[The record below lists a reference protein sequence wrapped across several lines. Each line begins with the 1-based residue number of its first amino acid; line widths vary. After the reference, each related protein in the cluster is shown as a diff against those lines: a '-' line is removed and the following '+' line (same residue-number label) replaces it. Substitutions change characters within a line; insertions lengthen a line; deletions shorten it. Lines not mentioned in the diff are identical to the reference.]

1 MKYISLSSTVG
12 AFHRNKV
19 TTTCKFWGI
28 LAILSSLEE
37 CIVPGKCYKFRA
49 DSVSNFLESL
59 FHLNEETKQYTNG
72 TIWTVVFSSNWLK
85 KFRQLTLKGT
95 ANIYDIATWY
105 FRNREFADS
114 INREDISRLFLECIH
129 ITEDEA
135 RTLFDFNKTEI
146 DFSNTIYNDKQL
158 LSGLNID
165 GNNLTPEG
173 TFSIAYPGELSRGPF
188 IQPLYAS
195 QSMLECLIIS
205 QYDVNDLYFH
215 QNCSN
220 SHNTTAL
227 QTIYFGSPG
236 TGKSRQVKDSLKDV
250 PEGQIFRTT
259 FHPDSDYASFV
270 GCYKPMC
277 HSVAAQTCKVLDYDE
292 LVAKLKQTLGEH
304 SSNLTS
310 GFALFGFECR
320 ESILD
325 MEKSGEHTISKLVED
340 AYKAGSTYDTTIRAG
355 MQIKEETALPE
366 SSRISY
372 EFSPQVFT
380 KAYCKVWKNPDKP
393 IYLIIEEINRGNCAQ
408 IFGDLFQLLDRK
420 DGVSEYPID
429 ADTDLRFYL
438 EEELSN
444 TEDGET
450 DGSEGIAGGKL
461 RLPSNFNIVATMN
474 TSDQSLFPMDSAF
487 KRRWEWKYIPTTAPK
502 GKDRQMELTIKNS
515 IETKDGR
522 KINAGNYEYSWKDFL
537 SNINARILNVT
548 HSEDKQLGYW
558 FVKADEVSG
567 GISISTF
574 VSKVVFYLWND
585 VFKDVGAKD
594 TNPFTIKVNGKNE
607 IMSFNSF
614 FEENTEGK
622 VVESLGV
629 LHTFLANVGL
639 TPEPVL
645 MEKSETDGGSGN
657 GNEDQSG
664 SE

>member
-1 MKYISLSSTVG
+1 MLNNLNELVQPIAKQIQEFDHYDYELPEAFTVSVKMINSYKIEYNRFNSCATNPSGQRIFISNSWFYIASILSPLYKPFIEYRTLIWDIVPKETLKTKNREAISLALREST
-12 AFHRNKV
+12 RISDEDKDYLI
-19 TTTCKFWGI
+19 KFATEPQWWNGGNNNDGKS
-28 LAILSSLEE
+28 LDRGDCLASAILSIANVVNAAQGY
-37 CIVPGKCYKFRA
+37 IVDLWEFLGKNPQYA
-49 DSVSNFLESL
+49 VI
-59 FHLNEETKQYTNG
+59 LNGAKRVYNAAG
-72 TIWTVVFSSNWLK
+72 
-85 KFRQLTLKGT
+85 G
-95 ANIYDIATWY
+95 
-105 FRNREFADS
+105 
-114 INREDISRLFLECIH
+114 
-129 ITEDEA
+129 
-135 RTLFDFNKTEI
+135 
-146 DFSNTIYNDKQL
+146 NT
-158 LSGLNID
+158 S
-165 GNNLTPEG
+165 T
-173 TFSIAYPGELSRGPF
+173 
-188 IQPLYAS
+188 
-195 QSMLECLIIS
+195 
-205 QYDVNDLYFH
+205 
-215 QNCSN
+215 
-220 SHNTTAL
+220 L

-304 SSNLTS
+304 SSNLTA

-320 ESILD
+320 ESIHD

-355 MQIKEETALPE
+355 MQIKEEAALPE

-380 KAYCKVWKNPDKP
+380 KAYCKAWKNPDKP

-461 RLPSNFNIVATMN
+461 RLPSNFNIIATMN

-537 SNINARILNVT
+537 SNINSRILNVT

-567 GISISTF
+567 SISISTF

-645 MEKSETDGGSGN
+645 MEKSETDGDSGN

>member
-1 MKYISLSSTVG
+1 MLNNLNELVQPIAKQIQEFDHYDYELPEAFTVSVKMINSYKIEYNRFNSCATNPSGQRIFISNSWFYIASILSPLYKPFIEYRTLIWDIVPKETLKTKNREAISLALREST
-12 AFHRNKV
+12 RISDEDKDYLI
-19 TTTCKFWGI
+19 KFATEPQWWNGGNNNDGKS
-28 LAILSSLEE
+28 LDRGDCLASAILSIANVVNAAQGY
-37 CIVPGKCYKFRA
+37 IVDLWEFLGKNPQYA
-49 DSVSNFLESL
+49 VI
-59 FHLNEETKQYTNG
+59 LNGEKRVYNAAG
-72 TIWTVVFSSNWLK
+72 
-85 KFRQLTLKGT
+85 G
-95 ANIYDIATWY
+95 
-105 FRNREFADS
+105 
-114 INREDISRLFLECIH
+114 
-129 ITEDEA
+129 
-135 RTLFDFNKTEI
+135 
-146 DFSNTIYNDKQL
+146 NT
-158 LSGLNID
+158 S
-165 GNNLTPEG
+165 T
-173 TFSIAYPGELSRGPF
+173 
-188 IQPLYAS
+188 
-195 QSMLECLIIS
+195 
-205 QYDVNDLYFH
+205 
-215 QNCSN
+215 
-220 SHNTTAL
+220 L

-236 TGKSRQVKDSLKDV
+236 TGKSRQVKDRLKDV

-304 SSNLTS
+304 LSNLAA

-325 MEKSGEHTISKLVED
+325 MEESGEHTIPKLVED

-380 KAYCKVWKNPDKP
+380 KAYCKAWKNPDKP

-450 DGSEGIAGGKL
+450 DGSEGIARGKL
-461 RLPSNFNIVATMN
+461 RLPSNFNIIATMN

-558 FVKADEVSG
+558 FVKADGVSG
-567 GISISTF
+567 SISISTF

-594 TNPFTIKVNGKNE
+594 TNPFTIKVNGNNE

-645 MEKSETDGGSGN
+645 MEKSETDGSSEN
-657 GNEDQSG
+657 GNEDQCG

>member
-1 MKYISLSSTVG
+1 MLNNLNELVQPIAKQIQEFDHYDYELPEAFTVSVKMINSYKIEYNRFNSCATNPSGQRIFISNSWFYIASILSPLYKPFIEYRTLIWDIVPKETLKTKNREAISLALREST
-12 AFHRNKV
+12 RISDEDKDYLI
-19 TTTCKFWGI
+19 KFATEPQWWNGGNNNDGKS
-28 LAILSSLEE
+28 LDRGDCLASAILSIANVVNAAQGY
-37 CIVPGKCYKFRA
+37 IVDLWEFLGKNPQYA
-49 DSVSNFLESL
+49 VI
-59 FHLNEETKQYTNG
+59 LNGAKRVYNAAG
-72 TIWTVVFSSNWLK
+72 
-85 KFRQLTLKGT
+85 G
-95 ANIYDIATWY
+95 
-105 FRNREFADS
+105 
-114 INREDISRLFLECIH
+114 
-129 ITEDEA
+129 
-135 RTLFDFNKTEI
+135 
-146 DFSNTIYNDKQL
+146 NT
-158 LSGLNID
+158 S
-165 GNNLTPEG
+165 T
-173 TFSIAYPGELSRGPF
+173 
-188 IQPLYAS
+188 
-195 QSMLECLIIS
+195 
-205 QYDVNDLYFH
+205 
-215 QNCSN
+215 
-220 SHNTTAL
+220 L

-277 HSVAAQTCKVLDYDE
+277 HSVAAQTSKVLDYDE

-325 MEKSGEHTISKLVED
+325 MEKSAEHTILKLVED

-380 KAYCKVWKNPDKP
+380 KAYCKAWKNPDKP

-429 ADTDLRFYL
+429 ADTDLRLYL

-450 DGSEGIAGGKL
+450 DGSEGIEGGKL

-487 KRRWEWKYIPTTAPK
+487 KRRWEWKYVPTTAPK

-537 SNINARILNVT
+537 SNINARILSVT

-558 FVKADEVSG
+558 FVKADEVSES
-567 GISISTF
+567 ISISNF

-657 GNEDQSG
+657 GNEAQSG

>member
-1 MKYISLSSTVG
+1 MLNNLNELVQPIAKQIQEFDHYDYELPEAFTVSVKMINSYKIEYNRFNSCATNPSGQRIFISNSWFYIASILSPLYKPFIEYRTLIWDIVPKETLKTKNREAISLALREST
-12 AFHRNKV
+12 RISDEDKDYLI
-19 TTTCKFWGI
+19 KFATEPQWWNGGNNNDGKS
-28 LAILSSLEE
+28 LDRGDCLASAILSIANVVNAAQGY
-37 CIVPGKCYKFRA
+37 IVDLWEFLGKNPQYA
-49 DSVSNFLESL
+49 VI
-59 FHLNEETKQYTNG
+59 LNGAKRVYNAAG
-72 TIWTVVFSSNWLK
+72 
-85 KFRQLTLKGT
+85 G
-95 ANIYDIATWY
+95 
-105 FRNREFADS
+105 
-114 INREDISRLFLECIH
+114 
-129 ITEDEA
+129 
-135 RTLFDFNKTEI
+135 
-146 DFSNTIYNDKQL
+146 NT
-158 LSGLNID
+158 S
-165 GNNLTPEG
+165 T
-173 TFSIAYPGELSRGPF
+173 
-188 IQPLYAS
+188 
-195 QSMLECLIIS
+195 
-205 QYDVNDLYFH
+205 
-215 QNCSN
+215 
-220 SHNTTAL
+220 L

-236 TGKSRQVKDSLKDV
+236 TGKSRQVKDRLKDV

-325 MEKSGEHTISKLVED
+325 MEKSGEHTISELVED

-380 KAYCKVWKNPDKP
+380 KAYCKAWKNPDKP

-461 RLPSNFNIVATMN
+461 RLPSNFNIIATMN

-487 KRRWEWKYIPTTAPK
+487 KRRWDWKYIPTTAPK

-537 SNINARILNVT
+537 SNINSRILNVT

-567 GISISTF
+567 SISISTF

-645 MEKSETDGGSGN
+645 MEKSETDGDSGN

>member
-1 MKYISLSSTVG
+1 MLNNLNELVQPIAKQIQEFDHYDYELPEAFTVSVKMINSYKIEYNRFNSCATNPSGQRIFISNSWFYIASILSPLYKPFIEYRTLIWDIVPKETLKTKNREAISLALREST
-12 AFHRNKV
+12 RISDEDKDYLI
-19 TTTCKFWGI
+19 KFATEPQWWNGGNNNDGKS
-28 LAILSSLEE
+28 LDRGDCLASAILSIANVVNAAQGY
-37 CIVPGKCYKFRA
+37 IVDLWEFLGKNPQYA
-49 DSVSNFLESL
+49 VI
-59 FHLNEETKQYTNG
+59 LNGAKRVYNAAG
-72 TIWTVVFSSNWLK
+72 
-85 KFRQLTLKGT
+85 G
-95 ANIYDIATWY
+95 
-105 FRNREFADS
+105 
-114 INREDISRLFLECIH
+114 
-129 ITEDEA
+129 
-135 RTLFDFNKTEI
+135 
-146 DFSNTIYNDKQL
+146 NT
-158 LSGLNID
+158 S
-165 GNNLTPEG
+165 T
-173 TFSIAYPGELSRGPF
+173 
-188 IQPLYAS
+188 
-195 QSMLECLIIS
+195 
-205 QYDVNDLYFH
+205 
-215 QNCSN
+215 
-220 SHNTTAL
+220 L

-236 TGKSRQVKDSLKDV
+236 TGKSRQVKDRLKDV

-325 MEKSGEHTISKLVED
+325 MEKSGEHTIPKLVED
-340 AYKAGSTYDTTIRAG
+340 AYKTGSTYDTTIRAG

-380 KAYCKVWKNPDKP
+380 KAYCKAWKNPDKP

-450 DGSEGIAGGKL
+450 DGSEGIEGGKL

-487 KRRWEWKYIPTTAPK
+487 KRRWDWKYIPTTAPK

-537 SNINARILNVT
+537 SNINSRILNVT

-567 GISISTF
+567 SISISTF

-645 MEKSETDGGSGN
+645 MENSETDGGSEN

>member
-1 MKYISLSSTVG
+1 MLNNLNELVQPIAKQIQEFDHYDYELPEAFTVSVKMINSYKIEYNRFNSCATNPSGQRIFISNSWFYIASILSPLYKPFIEYRTLIWDIVPKETLKTKNREAISLALREST
-12 AFHRNKV
+12 RISDEDKDYLI
-19 TTTCKFWGI
+19 KFATEPQWWNGGNNNDGKS
-28 LAILSSLEE
+28 LDRGDCLASAILSIANVVNAAQGY
-37 CIVPGKCYKFRA
+37 IVDLWEFLGKNPQYA
-49 DSVSNFLESL
+49 VI
-59 FHLNEETKQYTNG
+59 LNGAKRVYNAAG
-72 TIWTVVFSSNWLK
+72 
-85 KFRQLTLKGT
+85 G
-95 ANIYDIATWY
+95 
-105 FRNREFADS
+105 
-114 INREDISRLFLECIH
+114 
-129 ITEDEA
+129 
-135 RTLFDFNKTEI
+135 
-146 DFSNTIYNDKQL
+146 NT
-158 LSGLNID
+158 S
-165 GNNLTPEG
+165 T
-173 TFSIAYPGELSRGPF
+173 
-188 IQPLYAS
+188 
-195 QSMLECLIIS
+195 
-205 QYDVNDLYFH
+205 
-215 QNCSN
+215 
-220 SHNTTAL
+220 L

-325 MEKSGEHTISKLVED
+325 MEKSGEHTIPKLVED

-355 MQIKEETALPE
+355 MQIKEETVLPE

-380 KAYCKVWKNPDKP
+380 KAYCKAWKNPDKP

-567 GISISTF
+567 SISISTF

-645 MEKSETDGGSGN
+645 MEKSETDGDSGN

>member
-1 MKYISLSSTVG
+1 MIPFIETIQSKEELID
-12 AFHRNKV
+12 A
-19 TTTCKFWGI
+19 CK
-28 LAILSSLEE
+28 
-37 CIVPGKCYKFRA
+37 
-49 DSVSNFLESL
+49 
-59 FHLNEETKQYTNG
+59 
-72 TIWTVVFSSNWLK
+72 
-85 KFRQLTLKGT
+85 KG
-95 ANIYDIATWY
+95 
-105 FRNREFADS
+105 FADFQEKKVS
-114 INREDISRLFLECIH
+114 KNDFCMYFGFTHGEAITKYYSGNFGQLLIDGGFNQGSEAYFSGGINAWKNLRDGYYTFPPIREVYDYP
-129 ITEDEA
+129 
-135 RTLFDFNKTEI
+135 RTLPNH
-146 DFSNTIYNDKQL
+146 
-158 LSGLNID
+158 
-165 GNNLTPEG
+165 P
-173 TFSIAYPGELSRGPF
+173 
-188 IQPLYAS
+188 
-195 QSMLECLIIS
+195 
-205 QYDVNDLYFH
+205 
-215 QNCSN
+215 
-220 SHNTTAL
+220 L

-325 MEKSGEHTISKLVED
+325 MEKSGEHTISELVED

-355 MQIKEETALPE
+355 MQIKEETVLPE

-380 KAYCKVWKNPDKP
+380 KAYCKAWKNPDKP

-420 DGVSEYPID
+420 DGVSEYLID

-461 RLPSNFNIVATMN
+461 RLPSNFNIIATMN

-558 FVKADEVSG
+558 FVKADEVSES
-567 GISISTF
+567 ISISTF

-657 GNEDQSG
+657 GNEDQRG

>member
-1 MKYISLSSTVG
+1 MLNNLNELVQPIAKQIQEFDHYDYELPEAFTVSVKMINSYKIEYNRFNSCATNPSGQRIFISNSWFYIASILSPLYKPFIEYRTLIWDIVPKETLKTKNREAISLALREST
-12 AFHRNKV
+12 RISDEDKDYLI
-19 TTTCKFWGI
+19 KFATEPQWWNGGNNNDGKS
-28 LAILSSLEE
+28 LDRGDCLASAILSIANVVNAAQGY
-37 CIVPGKCYKFRA
+37 IVDLWEFLGKNPQYA
-49 DSVSNFLESL
+49 VI
-59 FHLNEETKQYTNG
+59 LNGAKRVYNAAG
-72 TIWTVVFSSNWLK
+72 
-85 KFRQLTLKGT
+85 G
-95 ANIYDIATWY
+95 
-105 FRNREFADS
+105 
-114 INREDISRLFLECIH
+114 
-129 ITEDEA
+129 
-135 RTLFDFNKTEI
+135 
-146 DFSNTIYNDKQL
+146 NT
-158 LSGLNID
+158 S
-165 GNNLTPEG
+165 T
-173 TFSIAYPGELSRGPF
+173 
-188 IQPLYAS
+188 
-195 QSMLECLIIS
+195 
-205 QYDVNDLYFH
+205 
-215 QNCSN
+215 
-220 SHNTTAL
+220 L

-325 MEKSGEHTISKLVED
+325 MEKSGEHTISELVED

-355 MQIKEETALPE
+355 MQIKEETVLPE

-380 KAYCKVWKNPDKP
+380 KAYCKAWKNPDKP

-461 RLPSNFNIVATMN
+461 RLPSNFNIIATMN

-537 SNINARILNVT
+537 SNINTRILSVT

-558 FVKADEVSG
+558 FVKADEVSES
-567 GISISTF
+567 ISISTF

-645 MEKSETDGGSGN
+645 MEKSETDGGSEN

>member
-1 MKYISLSSTVG
+1 MLNNLNELVQPIAKQIQEFDHYDYELPEAFTVSVKMINSYKIEYNRFNSCATNPSGQRIFISNSWFYIASILSPLYKPFIEYRTLIWDIVPKETLKTKNREAISLALREST
-12 AFHRNKV
+12 RISDEDKDYLI
-19 TTTCKFWGI
+19 KFATEPQWWNGGNNNDGKS
-28 LAILSSLEE
+28 LDRGDCLASAILSIANVVNAAQGY
-37 CIVPGKCYKFRA
+37 IVDLWEFLGKNPQYA
-49 DSVSNFLESL
+49 VI
-59 FHLNEETKQYTNG
+59 LNGAKRVYNAAG
-72 TIWTVVFSSNWLK
+72 
-85 KFRQLTLKGT
+85 G
-95 ANIYDIATWY
+95 
-105 FRNREFADS
+105 
-114 INREDISRLFLECIH
+114 
-129 ITEDEA
+129 
-135 RTLFDFNKTEI
+135 
-146 DFSNTIYNDKQL
+146 NT
-158 LSGLNID
+158 S
-165 GNNLTPEG
+165 T
-173 TFSIAYPGELSRGPF
+173 
-188 IQPLYAS
+188 
-195 QSMLECLIIS
+195 
-205 QYDVNDLYFH
+205 
-215 QNCSN
+215 
-220 SHNTTAL
+220 L

-236 TGKSRQVKDSLKDV
+236 TGKSRQVKDRLKDV

-292 LVAKLKQTLGEH
+292 LVVKLKQTLGEH

-325 MEKSGEHTISKLVED
+325 MEKSSEHTIPKLVED

-380 KAYCKVWKNPDKP
+380 KAYCKAWKNPDKP

-438 EEELSN
+438 EEALSN

-461 RLPSNFNIVATMN
+461 RLPSNFNIIATMN

-567 GISISTF
+567 SISISTF

-645 MEKSETDGGSGN
+645 MEKSETDGSSEN
-657 GNEDQSG
+657 GNEDQCG

>member
-1 MKYISLSSTVG
+1 MLNNLNELVQPIAKQIQEFDHYDYELPEAFTVSVKMINSYKIEYNRFNSCATNPSGQRIFISNSWFYIASILSPLYKPFIEYRTLIWDIVPKETLKTKNREAISLALREST
-12 AFHRNKV
+12 RISDEDKDYLI
-19 TTTCKFWGI
+19 KFATEPQWWNGGNNNDGKS
-28 LAILSSLEE
+28 LDRGDCLASAILSIANVVNAAQGY
-37 CIVPGKCYKFRA
+37 IVDLWEFLGKNPQYA
-49 DSVSNFLESL
+49 VI
-59 FHLNEETKQYTNG
+59 LNGAKRVYNAAG
-72 TIWTVVFSSNWLK
+72 
-85 KFRQLTLKGT
+85 G
-95 ANIYDIATWY
+95 NIST
-105 FRNREFADS
+105 
-114 INREDISRLFLECIH
+114 
-129 ITEDEA
+129 
-135 RTLFDFNKTEI
+135 
-146 DFSNTIYNDKQL
+146 
-158 LSGLNID
+158 
-165 GNNLTPEG
+165 
-173 TFSIAYPGELSRGPF
+173 
-188 IQPLYAS
+188 
-195 QSMLECLIIS
+195 
-205 QYDVNDLYFH
+205 
-215 QNCSN
+215 
-220 SHNTTAL
+220 L

-270 GCYKPMC
+270 GCYKPVC
-277 HSVAAQTCKVLDYDE
+277 HSVTAQTCKVLDYDE

-304 SSNLTS
+304 SSNLTA

-325 MEKSGEHTISKLVED
+325 MEKSGEHTIPKLVED

-355 MQIKEETALPE
+355 MQIKEEAALPE

-380 KAYCKVWKNPDKP
+380 KAYCKAWKNPDKP

-420 DGVSEYPID
+420 DGVSEYPIV

-461 RLPSNFNIVATMN
+461 RLPSNFNIIATMN

-537 SNINARILNVT
+537 SNINSRILNVT

-567 GISISTF
+567 SISISTF

-645 MEKSETDGGSGN
+645 MEKSETDGDSGN
-657 GNEDQSG
+657 GNEDQRG

>member
-1 MKYISLSSTVG
+1 MLNNLNELVQPIAKQIQEFDHYDYELPEAFTVSVKMINSYKIEYNRFNSCATNPSGQRIFISNSWFYIASILSPLYKPFIEYRTLIWDIVPKETLKTKNREAISLALREST
-12 AFHRNKV
+12 RISDEDKDYLI
-19 TTTCKFWGI
+19 KFATEPQWWNGGNNNDGKS
-28 LAILSSLEE
+28 LDRGDCLASAILSIANVVNAAQGY
-37 CIVPGKCYKFRA
+37 IVDLWEFLGKNPQYA
-49 DSVSNFLESL
+49 VI
-59 FHLNEETKQYTNG
+59 LNGAKRVYNAAG
-72 TIWTVVFSSNWLK
+72 
-85 KFRQLTLKGT
+85 G
-95 ANIYDIATWY
+95 
-105 FRNREFADS
+105 
-114 INREDISRLFLECIH
+114 
-129 ITEDEA
+129 
-135 RTLFDFNKTEI
+135 
-146 DFSNTIYNDKQL
+146 NT
-158 LSGLNID
+158 S
-165 GNNLTPEG
+165 T
-173 TFSIAYPGELSRGPF
+173 
-188 IQPLYAS
+188 
-195 QSMLECLIIS
+195 
-205 QYDVNDLYFH
+205 
-215 QNCSN
+215 
-220 SHNTTAL
+220 L

-236 TGKSRQVKDSLKDV
+236 TGKSRQVKDRLKDV

-325 MEKSGEHTISKLVED
+325 MEKSGEHTIPKLVED

-380 KAYCKVWKNPDKP
+380 KAYCKAWKNPDKP

-429 ADTDLRFYL
+429 ADTDLRLYL

-450 DGSEGIAGGKL
+450 DGSEGIEGGKL

-487 KRRWEWKYIPTTAPK
+487 KRRWEWKYVPTTAPK

-537 SNINARILNVT
+537 SNINARILSVT

-558 FVKADEVSG
+558 FVKADEVSES
-567 GISISTF
+567 ISISNF

-657 GNEDQSG
+657 GNEAQSG

>member
-1 MKYISLSSTVG
+1 MLNNLNELVQPIAKQIQEFDHYDYELPEAFTVSVKMINSYKIEYNRFNSCATNPSGQRIFISNSWFYIASILSPLYKPFIEYRTLIWDIVPKETLKTKNREAISLALREST
-12 AFHRNKV
+12 RISDEDKDYLI
-19 TTTCKFWGI
+19 KFATEPQWWNGGNNNDGKS
-28 LAILSSLEE
+28 LDRGDCLASAILSIANVVNAAQGY
-37 CIVPGKCYKFRA
+37 IVDLWEFLGKNPQYA
-49 DSVSNFLESL
+49 VI
-59 FHLNEETKQYTNG
+59 LNGAKRVYNAAG
-72 TIWTVVFSSNWLK
+72 
-85 KFRQLTLKGT
+85 G
-95 ANIYDIATWY
+95 
-105 FRNREFADS
+105 
-114 INREDISRLFLECIH
+114 
-129 ITEDEA
+129 
-135 RTLFDFNKTEI
+135 
-146 DFSNTIYNDKQL
+146 NT
-158 LSGLNID
+158 S
-165 GNNLTPEG
+165 T
-173 TFSIAYPGELSRGPF
+173 
-188 IQPLYAS
+188 
-195 QSMLECLIIS
+195 
-205 QYDVNDLYFH
+205 
-215 QNCSN
+215 
-220 SHNTTAL
+220 L

-236 TGKSRQVKDSLKDV
+236 TGKSRQVKDRLKDV

-277 HSVAAQTCKVLDYDE
+277 HSVAAQTCKALDYDE

-325 MEKSGEHTISKLVED
+325 MEKSSEHTIPKLVED

-372 EFSPQVFT
+372 EFGPQVFT
-380 KAYCKVWKNPDKP
+380 KAYCKAWKNPDKP

-537 SNINARILNVT
+537 SNINSRILNVT

-567 GISISTF
+567 SISISTF

-657 GNEDQSG
+657 GNEAQSG

>member
-1 MKYISLSSTVG
+1 MLNNLNELVQPIAKQIQEFDHYDYELPEAFTVSVKMINSYKIEYNRFNSCATNPSGQRIFISNSWFYIASILSPLYKPFIEYRTLIWDIVPKETLKTKNREAISLALREST
-12 AFHRNKV
+12 RISDEDKDYLI
-19 TTTCKFWGI
+19 KFATEPQWWNGGNNNDGKS
-28 LAILSSLEE
+28 LDRGDCLASAILSIANVVNAAQGY
-37 CIVPGKCYKFRA
+37 IVDLWEFLGKNPQYA
-49 DSVSNFLESL
+49 VI
-59 FHLNEETKQYTNG
+59 LNGAKRVYNAAG
-72 TIWTVVFSSNWLK
+72 
-85 KFRQLTLKGT
+85 G
-95 ANIYDIATWY
+95 
-105 FRNREFADS
+105 
-114 INREDISRLFLECIH
+114 
-129 ITEDEA
+129 
-135 RTLFDFNKTEI
+135 
-146 DFSNTIYNDKQL
+146 NT
-158 LSGLNID
+158 S
-165 GNNLTPEG
+165 T
-173 TFSIAYPGELSRGPF
+173 
-188 IQPLYAS
+188 
-195 QSMLECLIIS
+195 
-205 QYDVNDLYFH
+205 
-215 QNCSN
+215 
-220 SHNTTAL
+220 L

-270 GCYKPMC
+270 GCYKPVC
-277 HSVAAQTCKVLDYDE
+277 HSVTAQTCKVLDYDE

-304 SSNLTS
+304 SSNLTA

-340 AYKAGSTYDTTIRAG
+340 AYKPHMTYDTTIRAG
-355 MQIKEETALPE
+355 MQIKEEAALPE

-380 KAYCKVWKNPDKP
+380 KAYCKAWKNPDKP

-420 DGVSEYPID
+420 DGVSEYPIV

-461 RLPSNFNIVATMN
+461 RLPSNFNIIATMN

-567 GISISTF
+567 SISISTF

-645 MEKSETDGGSGN
+645 MEKSATDGGSGN

>member
-1 MKYISLSSTVG
+1 MLNNLNELVQPIAKQIQEFDHYDYELPEAFTVSVKMINSYKIEYNRFNSCATNPSGQRIFISNSWFYIASILSPLYKPFIEYRTLIWDIVPKETLKTKNREAISLALREST
-12 AFHRNKV
+12 RISDEDKDYLI
-19 TTTCKFWGI
+19 KFATEPQWWNGGNNNDGKS
-28 LAILSSLEE
+28 LDRGDCLASAILSIANVVNAAQGY
-37 CIVPGKCYKFRA
+37 IVDLWEFLGKNPQYA
-49 DSVSNFLESL
+49 VI
-59 FHLNEETKQYTNG
+59 LNGAKRVYNAAG
-72 TIWTVVFSSNWLK
+72 
-85 KFRQLTLKGT
+85 G
-95 ANIYDIATWY
+95 
-105 FRNREFADS
+105 
-114 INREDISRLFLECIH
+114 
-129 ITEDEA
+129 
-135 RTLFDFNKTEI
+135 
-146 DFSNTIYNDKQL
+146 NT
-158 LSGLNID
+158 S
-165 GNNLTPEG
+165 T
-173 TFSIAYPGELSRGPF
+173 
-188 IQPLYAS
+188 
-195 QSMLECLIIS
+195 
-205 QYDVNDLYFH
+205 
-215 QNCSN
+215 
-220 SHNTTAL
+220 L

-277 HSVAAQTCKVLDYDE
+277 HSVAAQTCKVLNYDE

-325 MEKSGEHTISKLVED
+325 MEKSGEHTIPKLVED
-340 AYKAGSTYDTTIRAG
+340 AYKTGSTYDTTIRAG

-380 KAYCKVWKNPDKP
+380 KAYCKAWKNPDKP

-450 DGSEGIAGGKL
+450 DGSEGIEGGKL

-487 KRRWEWKYIPTTAPK
+487 KRRWDWKYIPTTAPK

-537 SNINARILNVT
+537 SNINSRILNVT

-567 GISISTF
+567 SISISTF

-645 MEKSETDGGSGN
+645 MEKSATDGGSEN
-657 GNEDQSG
+657 GNEDQRG

>member
-1 MKYISLSSTVG
+1 MLNNLNELVQPIAKQIQEFDHYDYELPEAFTVSVKMINSYKIEYNRFNSCATNPSGQRIFISNSWFYIASILSPLYKPFIEYRTLIWDIVPKETLKTKNREAISLALREST
-12 AFHRNKV
+12 RISDEDKDYLI
-19 TTTCKFWGI
+19 KFATEPQWWNGGNNNDGKS
-28 LAILSSLEE
+28 LDRGDCLASAILSIANVVNAAQGY
-37 CIVPGKCYKFRA
+37 IVDLWEFLGKNPQYA
-49 DSVSNFLESL
+49 VI
-59 FHLNEETKQYTNG
+59 LNGAKRVYNAAG
-72 TIWTVVFSSNWLK
+72 
-85 KFRQLTLKGT
+85 G
-95 ANIYDIATWY
+95 
-105 FRNREFADS
+105 
-114 INREDISRLFLECIH
+114 
-129 ITEDEA
+129 
-135 RTLFDFNKTEI
+135 
-146 DFSNTIYNDKQL
+146 NT
-158 LSGLNID
+158 S
-165 GNNLTPEG
+165 T
-173 TFSIAYPGELSRGPF
+173 
-188 IQPLYAS
+188 
-195 QSMLECLIIS
+195 
-205 QYDVNDLYFH
+205 
-215 QNCSN
+215 
-220 SHNTTAL
+220 L

-236 TGKSRQVKDSLKDV
+236 TGKSRQVKERLKDV

-277 HSVAAQTCKVLDYDE
+277 HSVAAQTSKVLDYDE

-325 MEKSGEHTISKLVED
+325 MEKSAEHTILKLVED

-380 KAYCKVWKNPDKP
+380 KAYCKAWKNPDKP

-438 EEELSN
+438 GEELSN

-537 SNINARILNVT
+537 SNINTRILNVT

-567 GISISTF
+567 SISISTF

-645 MEKSETDGGSGN
+645 MEKSETDGDSGN

>member
-1 MKYISLSSTVG
+1 MLNNLNELVQPIAKQIQEFDHYDYELPEAFTVSVKMINSYKIEYNRFNSCATNPSGQRIFISNSWFYIASILSPLYKPFIEYRTLIWDIVPKETLKTKNREAISLALREST
-12 AFHRNKV
+12 RISDEDKDYLI
-19 TTTCKFWGI
+19 KFATEPQWWNGGNNNDGKS
-28 LAILSSLEE
+28 LDRGDCLASAILSIANVVNAAQGY
-37 CIVPGKCYKFRA
+37 IVDLWEFLGKNPQYA
-49 DSVSNFLESL
+49 VI
-59 FHLNEETKQYTNG
+59 LNGAKRVYNAAG
-72 TIWTVVFSSNWLK
+72 
-85 KFRQLTLKGT
+85 G
-95 ANIYDIATWY
+95 
-105 FRNREFADS
+105 
-114 INREDISRLFLECIH
+114 
-129 ITEDEA
+129 
-135 RTLFDFNKTEI
+135 
-146 DFSNTIYNDKQL
+146 NT
-158 LSGLNID
+158 S
-165 GNNLTPEG
+165 T
-173 TFSIAYPGELSRGPF
+173 
-188 IQPLYAS
+188 
-195 QSMLECLIIS
+195 
-205 QYDVNDLYFH
+205 
-215 QNCSN
+215 
-220 SHNTTAL
+220 L

-270 GCYKPMC
+270 GCYKPVC

-304 SSNLTS
+304 SSNLTA

-325 MEKSGEHTISKLVED
+325 MEKSGEHTIPKLVED
-340 AYKAGSTYDTTIRAG
+340 AYKPHTTYDTTIRAG

-380 KAYCKVWKNPDKP
+380 KAYCKAWKNPDKP

-461 RLPSNFNIVATMN
+461 RLPSNFNIIATMN

-567 GISISTF
+567 SISISTF

-629 LHTFLANVGL
+629 LHTFLANVEL

-645 MEKSETDGGSGN
+645 MEKSETDGSSEN
-657 GNEDQSG
+657 GNEDQCG

>member
-1 MKYISLSSTVG
+1 MLNNLNELVQPIAKQIQEFDHYDYELPEAFTVSVKMINSYKIEYNRFNSCATNPSGQRIFISNSWFYIASILSPLYKPFIEYRTLIWDIVPKETLKTKNREAISLALREST
-12 AFHRNKV
+12 RISDEDKDYLI
-19 TTTCKFWGI
+19 KFATEPQWWNGGNNNDGKS
-28 LAILSSLEE
+28 LDRGDCLASAILSIANVVNAAQGY
-37 CIVPGKCYKFRA
+37 IVDLWEFLGKNPQYA
-49 DSVSNFLESL
+49 VI
-59 FHLNEETKQYTNG
+59 LNGAKRVYNAAG
-72 TIWTVVFSSNWLK
+72 
-85 KFRQLTLKGT
+85 G
-95 ANIYDIATWY
+95 
-105 FRNREFADS
+105 
-114 INREDISRLFLECIH
+114 
-129 ITEDEA
+129 
-135 RTLFDFNKTEI
+135 
-146 DFSNTIYNDKQL
+146 NT
-158 LSGLNID
+158 S
-165 GNNLTPEG
+165 T
-173 TFSIAYPGELSRGPF
+173 
-188 IQPLYAS
+188 
-195 QSMLECLIIS
+195 
-205 QYDVNDLYFH
+205 
-215 QNCSN
+215 
-220 SHNTTAL
+220 L

-325 MEKSGEHTISKLVED
+325 MEKSGEHTISELVED

-355 MQIKEETALPE
+355 MQIKEEAALPE

-380 KAYCKVWKNPDKP
+380 KAYCKAWKNPDKP

-420 DGVSEYPID
+420 DGVSEYPIV

-461 RLPSNFNIVATMN
+461 RLPSNFNIIATMN

-487 KRRWEWKYIPTTAPK
+487 KRRWDWKYIPTTAPK

-537 SNINARILNVT
+537 SNINSRILNVT

-567 GISISTF
+567 SISISTF

-645 MEKSETDGGSGN
+645 MEKSETDGDSGN

>member
-1 MKYISLSSTVG
+1 MLNNLNELVQPIAKQIQEFDHYDYELPEAFTVSVKMINSYKIEYNRFNSCATNPSGQRIFISNSWFYIASILSPLYKPFIEYRTLIWDIVPKETLKTKNREAISLALREST
-12 AFHRNKV
+12 RISDEDKDYLI
-19 TTTCKFWGI
+19 KFATEPQWWNGGNNNDGKS
-28 LAILSSLEE
+28 LDRGDCLASAILSIANVVNAAQGY
-37 CIVPGKCYKFRA
+37 IVDLWEFLGKNPQYA
-49 DSVSNFLESL
+49 VI
-59 FHLNEETKQYTNG
+59 LNGAKRVYNAAG
-72 TIWTVVFSSNWLK
+72 
-85 KFRQLTLKGT
+85 G
-95 ANIYDIATWY
+95 
-105 FRNREFADS
+105 
-114 INREDISRLFLECIH
+114 
-129 ITEDEA
+129 
-135 RTLFDFNKTEI
+135 
-146 DFSNTIYNDKQL
+146 NT
-158 LSGLNID
+158 S
-165 GNNLTPEG
+165 T
-173 TFSIAYPGELSRGPF
+173 
-188 IQPLYAS
+188 
-195 QSMLECLIIS
+195 
-205 QYDVNDLYFH
+205 
-215 QNCSN
+215 
-220 SHNTTAL
+220 L

-236 TGKSRQVKDSLKDV
+236 TGKSRQVKDRLKDV

-277 HSVAAQTCKVLDYDE
+277 HSVAAQTCEVLDYDE

-380 KAYCKVWKNPDKP
+380 KAYCKAWKNPDKP

-429 ADTDLRFYL
+429 ADTDLRLYL

-450 DGSEGIAGGKL
+450 DGSEGIEGGKL

-487 KRRWEWKYIPTTAPK
+487 KRRWEWKYVPTTAPK

-537 SNINARILNVT
+537 SNINARILSVT

-558 FVKADEVSG
+558 FVKADEVSES
-567 GISISTF
+567 ISISNF

-657 GNEDQSG
+657 GNEAQSG

>member
-1 MKYISLSSTVG
+1 MLNNLNELVQPIAKQIQEFDHYDYELPEAFTVSVKMINSYKIEYNRFNSCATNPSGQRIFISNSWFYIASILSPLYKPFIEYRTLIWDIVPKETLKTKNREAISLALREST
-12 AFHRNKV
+12 RISDEDKDYLI
-19 TTTCKFWGI
+19 KFATEPQWWNGGNNNDGKS
-28 LAILSSLEE
+28 LDRGDCLASAILSIANVVNAAQGY
-37 CIVPGKCYKFRA
+37 IVDLWEFLGKNPQYA
-49 DSVSNFLESL
+49 VI
-59 FHLNEETKQYTNG
+59 LNGAKRVYNAAG
-72 TIWTVVFSSNWLK
+72 
-85 KFRQLTLKGT
+85 G
-95 ANIYDIATWY
+95 
-105 FRNREFADS
+105 
-114 INREDISRLFLECIH
+114 
-129 ITEDEA
+129 
-135 RTLFDFNKTEI
+135 
-146 DFSNTIYNDKQL
+146 NT
-158 LSGLNID
+158 S
-165 GNNLTPEG
+165 T
-173 TFSIAYPGELSRGPF
+173 
-188 IQPLYAS
+188 
-195 QSMLECLIIS
+195 
-205 QYDVNDLYFH
+205 
-215 QNCSN
+215 
-220 SHNTTAL
+220 L

-320 ESILD
+320 ESIHD
-325 MEKSGEHTISKLVED
+325 MEKSGEHTISELVED

-355 MQIKEETALPE
+355 MQIKEETVLPE

-380 KAYCKVWKNPDKP
+380 KAYCKAWKNPDKP

-450 DGSEGIAGGKL
+450 DGSEGIEGGKL

-487 KRRWEWKYIPTTAPK
+487 KRRWDWKYIPTTAPK

-537 SNINARILNVT
+537 SNINSRILNVT

-567 GISISTF
+567 SISISTF

-645 MEKSETDGGSGN
+645 MEKSETDGDSGN

>member
-1 MKYISLSSTVG
+1 MLNNLNELVQPIAKQIQEFDHYDYELPEAFTVSVKMINSYKIEYNRFNSCATNPSGQRIFISNSWFYIASILSPLYKPFIEYRTLIWDIVPKETLKTKNREAISLALREST
-12 AFHRNKV
+12 RISDEDKDYLI
-19 TTTCKFWGI
+19 KFATEPQWWNGGNNNDGKS
-28 LAILSSLEE
+28 LDRGDCLASAILSIANVVNAAQGY
-37 CIVPGKCYKFRA
+37 IVDLWEFLGKNPQYA
-49 DSVSNFLESL
+49 VI
-59 FHLNEETKQYTNG
+59 LNGAKRVYNAAG
-72 TIWTVVFSSNWLK
+72 
-85 KFRQLTLKGT
+85 G
-95 ANIYDIATWY
+95 
-105 FRNREFADS
+105 
-114 INREDISRLFLECIH
+114 
-129 ITEDEA
+129 
-135 RTLFDFNKTEI
+135 
-146 DFSNTIYNDKQL
+146 NT
-158 LSGLNID
+158 S
-165 GNNLTPEG
+165 T
-173 TFSIAYPGELSRGPF
+173 
-188 IQPLYAS
+188 
-195 QSMLECLIIS
+195 
-205 QYDVNDLYFH
+205 
-215 QNCSN
+215 
-220 SHNTTAL
+220 L

-320 ESILD
+320 ESIHD

-355 MQIKEETALPE
+355 MQIKEETVLPE

-380 KAYCKVWKNPDKP
+380 KAYCKAWKNPDKP

-450 DGSEGIAGGKL
+450 DGSEGIEGGKL

-487 KRRWEWKYIPTTAPK
+487 KRRWDWKYIPTTAPK

-567 GISISTF
+567 SISISTF

-645 MEKSETDGGSGN
+645 MEKSETDGDSGN

>member
-1 MKYISLSSTVG
+1 MLNNLNELVQPIAKQIQEFDHYDYELPEAFTVSVKMINSYKIEYNRFNSCATNPSGQRIFISNSWFYIASILSPLYKPFIEYRTLIWDIVPKETLKTKNREAISLALREST
-12 AFHRNKV
+12 RISDEDKDYLI
-19 TTTCKFWGI
+19 KFATEPQWWNGGNNNDGKS
-28 LAILSSLEE
+28 LDRGDCLASAILSIANVVNAAQGY
-37 CIVPGKCYKFRA
+37 IVDLWEFLGKNPQYA
-49 DSVSNFLESL
+49 VI
-59 FHLNEETKQYTNG
+59 LNGAKRVYNAAG
-72 TIWTVVFSSNWLK
+72 
-85 KFRQLTLKGT
+85 G
-95 ANIYDIATWY
+95 
-105 FRNREFADS
+105 
-114 INREDISRLFLECIH
+114 
-129 ITEDEA
+129 
-135 RTLFDFNKTEI
+135 
-146 DFSNTIYNDKQL
+146 NT
-158 LSGLNID
+158 S
-165 GNNLTPEG
+165 T
-173 TFSIAYPGELSRGPF
+173 
-188 IQPLYAS
+188 
-195 QSMLECLIIS
+195 
-205 QYDVNDLYFH
+205 
-215 QNCSN
+215 
-220 SHNTTAL
+220 L

-270 GCYKPMC
+270 GCYKPVC

-304 SSNLTS
+304 SSNLTA

-325 MEKSGEHTISKLVED
+325 MEKSGEHTIPKLVED
-340 AYKAGSTYDTTIRAG
+340 AYKPHTTYDTTIRAG

-380 KAYCKVWKNPDKP
+380 KAYCKAWKNPDKP

-461 RLPSNFNIVATMN
+461 RLPSNFNIIATMN

-522 KINAGNYEYSWKDFL
+522 KINAGNYEYSWTDFL

-567 GISISTF
+567 SISISTF

-645 MEKSETDGGSGN
+645 MEKSETDGGSEN
-657 GNEDQSG
+657 GNEDQCG
-664 SE
+664 SK

>member
-1 MKYISLSSTVG
+1 MLNNLNELVQPIAKQIQEFDHYDYELPEAFTVSVKMINSYKIEYNRFNSCATNPSGQRIFISNSWFYIASILSPLYKPFIEYRTLIWDIVPKETLKTKNREAISLALREST
-12 AFHRNKV
+12 RISDEDKDYLI
-19 TTTCKFWGI
+19 KFATEPQWWNGGNNNDGKS
-28 LAILSSLEE
+28 LDRGDCLASAILSIANVVNAAQGY
-37 CIVPGKCYKFRA
+37 IVDLWEFLGKNPQYA
-49 DSVSNFLESL
+49 VI
-59 FHLNEETKQYTNG
+59 LNGAKRVYNAAG
-72 TIWTVVFSSNWLK
+72 
-85 KFRQLTLKGT
+85 G
-95 ANIYDIATWY
+95 
-105 FRNREFADS
+105 
-114 INREDISRLFLECIH
+114 
-129 ITEDEA
+129 
-135 RTLFDFNKTEI
+135 
-146 DFSNTIYNDKQL
+146 NT
-158 LSGLNID
+158 S
-165 GNNLTPEG
+165 T
-173 TFSIAYPGELSRGPF
+173 
-188 IQPLYAS
+188 
-195 QSMLECLIIS
+195 
-205 QYDVNDLYFH
+205 
-215 QNCSN
+215 
-220 SHNTTAL
+220 L

-236 TGKSRQVKDSLKDV
+236 TGKSRQVKDRLKDV

-320 ESILD
+320 ESIHD

-355 MQIKEETALPE
+355 MQIKEEAALPE

-380 KAYCKVWKNPDKP
+380 KAYCKAWKNPDKP

-450 DGSEGIAGGKL
+450 DGSEGIEGGKL

-487 KRRWEWKYIPTTAPK
+487 KRRWDWKYIPTTAPK

-537 SNINARILNVT
+537 SNINSRILNVT

-567 GISISTF
+567 SISISTF

-645 MEKSETDGGSGN
+645 MEKSETDGGSEN
-657 GNEDQSG
+657 GNEDQCG

>member
-1 MKYISLSSTVG
+1 MLNNLNELVQPIAKQIQEFDHYDYELPEAFTVSVKMINSYKIEYNRFNSCATNPSGQRIFISNSWFYIASILSPLYKPFIEYRTLIWDIVPKETLKTKNREAISLALREST
-12 AFHRNKV
+12 RISDEDKDYLI
-19 TTTCKFWGI
+19 KFATEPQWWNGGNNNDGKS
-28 LAILSSLEE
+28 LDRGDCLASAILSIANVVNAAQGY
-37 CIVPGKCYKFRA
+37 IVDLWEFLGKNPQYA
-49 DSVSNFLESL
+49 VI
-59 FHLNEETKQYTNG
+59 LNGAKRVYNAAG
-72 TIWTVVFSSNWLK
+72 
-85 KFRQLTLKGT
+85 G
-95 ANIYDIATWY
+95 
-105 FRNREFADS
+105 
-114 INREDISRLFLECIH
+114 
-129 ITEDEA
+129 
-135 RTLFDFNKTEI
+135 
-146 DFSNTIYNDKQL
+146 NT
-158 LSGLNID
+158 S
-165 GNNLTPEG
+165 T
-173 TFSIAYPGELSRGPF
+173 
-188 IQPLYAS
+188 
-195 QSMLECLIIS
+195 
-205 QYDVNDLYFH
+205 
-215 QNCSN
+215 
-220 SHNTTAL
+220 L

-236 TGKSRQVKDSLKDV
+236 TGKSRQVKDRLKDV

-325 MEKSGEHTISKLVED
+325 MEKSGEHTIPKLVED
-340 AYKAGSTYDTTIRAG
+340 AYKTGSTYDTTIRAG

-380 KAYCKVWKNPDKP
+380 KAYCKAWKNPDKP

-450 DGSEGIAGGKL
+450 DGSEGIEGGKL

-487 KRRWEWKYIPTTAPK
+487 KRRWDWKYIPTTAPK

-537 SNINARILNVT
+537 SNINSRILNVT

-567 GISISTF
+567 SISISTF

-645 MEKSETDGGSGN
+645 MEKSETDGGSEN

>member
-1 MKYISLSSTVG
+1 MLNNLNELVQPIAKQIQEFDHYDYELPEAFTVSVKMINSYKIEYNRFNSCATNPSGQRIFISNSWFYIASILSPLYKPFIEYRTLIWDIVPKETLKTKNREAISLALREST
-12 AFHRNKV
+12 RISDEDKDYLI
-19 TTTCKFWGI
+19 KFATEPQWWNGGNNNDGKSLDRGDCLA
-28 LAILSSLEE
+28 LAILSIANVVNAAQGY
-37 CIVPGKCYKFRA
+37 IVDLWEFLGKNPQYA
-49 DSVSNFLESL
+49 VI
-59 FHLNEETKQYTNG
+59 LNGAKRVYNAAG
-72 TIWTVVFSSNWLK
+72 
-85 KFRQLTLKGT
+85 G
-95 ANIYDIATWY
+95 
-105 FRNREFADS
+105 
-114 INREDISRLFLECIH
+114 
-129 ITEDEA
+129 
-135 RTLFDFNKTEI
+135 
-146 DFSNTIYNDKQL
+146 NT
-158 LSGLNID
+158 S
-165 GNNLTPEG
+165 T
-173 TFSIAYPGELSRGPF
+173 
-188 IQPLYAS
+188 
-195 QSMLECLIIS
+195 
-205 QYDVNDLYFH
+205 
-215 QNCSN
+215 
-220 SHNTTAL
+220 L

-236 TGKSRQVKDSLKDV
+236 TGKSRQVKDRLKDV

-270 GCYKPMC
+270 GCYKPVC
-277 HSVAAQTCKVLDYDE
+277 HSVTAQTCKVLDYDE

-304 SSNLTS
+304 SSNLTA

-325 MEKSGEHTISKLVED
+325 MEKSGEHTIPKLVED

-355 MQIKEETALPE
+355 MQIKEEAALPE

-380 KAYCKVWKNPDKP
+380 KAYCKAWKNPDKP

-420 DGVSEYPID
+420 DGVSEYPIV

-461 RLPSNFNIVATMN
+461 RLPSNFNIIATMN

-537 SNINARILNVT
+537 SNINSRILNVT

-567 GISISTF
+567 SISISTF

-645 MEKSETDGGSGN
+645 MEKSETDGDSGN

>member
-1 MKYISLSSTVG
+1 MLNNLNELVQPIAKQIQEFDHYDYELPEAFTVSVKMINSYKIEYNRFNSCATNPSGQRIFISNSWFYIASILSPLYKPFIEYRTLIWDIVPKETLKTKNREAISLALREST
-12 AFHRNKV
+12 RISDEDKDYLI
-19 TTTCKFWGI
+19 KFATEPQWWNGGNNNDGKS
-28 LAILSSLEE
+28 LDRGDCLASAILSIANVVNAAQGY
-37 CIVPGKCYKFRA
+37 IVDLWEFLGKNPQYA
-49 DSVSNFLESL
+49 VI
-59 FHLNEETKQYTNG
+59 LNGAKRVYNAAG
-72 TIWTVVFSSNWLK
+72 
-85 KFRQLTLKGT
+85 G
-95 ANIYDIATWY
+95 
-105 FRNREFADS
+105 
-114 INREDISRLFLECIH
+114 
-129 ITEDEA
+129 
-135 RTLFDFNKTEI
+135 
-146 DFSNTIYNDKQL
+146 NT
-158 LSGLNID
+158 S
-165 GNNLTPEG
+165 T
-173 TFSIAYPGELSRGPF
+173 
-188 IQPLYAS
+188 
-195 QSMLECLIIS
+195 
-205 QYDVNDLYFH
+205 
-215 QNCSN
+215 
-220 SHNTTAL
+220 L

-380 KAYCKVWKNPDKP
+380 KAYCKAWKNPDKP

-444 TEDGET
+444 TEDGEA

-461 RLPSNFNIVATMN
+461 RLPSNFNIIATMN

-537 SNINARILNVT
+537 SNINARILSVT

-567 GISISTF
+567 SISISTF

>member
-1 MKYISLSSTVG
+1 MLNNLNELVQPIAKQIQEFDHYDYELPEAFTVSVKMINSYKIEYNRFNSCATNPSGQRIFISNSWFYIASILSPLYKPFIEYRTLIWDIVPKETLKTKNREAISLALREST
-12 AFHRNKV
+12 RISDEDKDYLI
-19 TTTCKFWGI
+19 KFATEPQWWNGGNNNDGKS
-28 LAILSSLEE
+28 LDRGDCLASAILSIANVVNAAQGY
-37 CIVPGKCYKFRA
+37 IVDLWEFLGKNPQYA
-49 DSVSNFLESL
+49 VI
-59 FHLNEETKQYTNG
+59 LNGAKRVYNAAG
-72 TIWTVVFSSNWLK
+72 
-85 KFRQLTLKGT
+85 G
-95 ANIYDIATWY
+95 
-105 FRNREFADS
+105 
-114 INREDISRLFLECIH
+114 
-129 ITEDEA
+129 
-135 RTLFDFNKTEI
+135 
-146 DFSNTIYNDKQL
+146 NT
-158 LSGLNID
+158 S
-165 GNNLTPEG
+165 T
-173 TFSIAYPGELSRGPF
+173 
-188 IQPLYAS
+188 
-195 QSMLECLIIS
+195 
-205 QYDVNDLYFH
+205 
-215 QNCSN
+215 
-220 SHNTTAL
+220 L

-236 TGKSRQVKDSLKDV
+236 TGKSRQVKDRLKDV

-292 LVAKLKQTLGEH
+292 LVAKLKQALGEH

-325 MEKSGEHTISKLVED
+325 MEKSGEHTIPKLVED

-380 KAYCKVWKNPDKP
+380 KAYCKAWKNPDKP

-450 DGSEGIAGGKL
+450 DGSEGIARGKL
-461 RLPSNFNIVATMN
+461 RLPSNFNIIATMN

-537 SNINARILNVT
+537 SNINARILSVT

-558 FVKADEVSG
+558 FVKADEVSES
-567 GISISTF
+567 ISISTF

-607 IMSFNSF
+607 TMSFNSF

>member
-1 MKYISLSSTVG
+1 MLNNLNELVQPIAKQIQEFNHYDYELPEAFKDSVKMINSYKIEYNRFNSCATNPSGQRIFISNSWFYIASILSPLYKPFIEYRTLIWDIVPKETLKTKNREAISLALREST
-12 AFHRNKV
+12 RISDEDKDYLI
-19 TTTCKFWGI
+19 KFATEPQWWNGGNNNDGKS
-28 LAILSSLEE
+28 LDRGDCLASAILSIANVVNAAQGY
-37 CIVPGKCYKFRA
+37 IV
-49 DSVSNFLESL
+49 DLWEFLGRNPQYAL
-59 FHLNEETKQYTNG
+59 ILNGAKIVYNAAAG
-72 TIWTVVFSSNWLK
+72 
-85 KFRQLTLKGT
+85 
-95 ANIYDIATWY
+95 
-105 FRNREFADS
+105 
-114 INREDISRLFLECIH
+114 
-129 ITEDEA
+129 
-135 RTLFDFNKTEI
+135 
-146 DFSNTIYNDKQL
+146 NT
-158 LSGLNID
+158 S
-165 GNNLTPEG
+165 T
-173 TFSIAYPGELSRGPF
+173 
-188 IQPLYAS
+188 
-195 QSMLECLIIS
+195 
-205 QYDVNDLYFH
+205 
-215 QNCSN
+215 
-220 SHNTTAL
+220 L

-270 GCYKPMC
+270 GCYKPVC
-277 HSVAAQTCKVLDYDE
+277 HSVTAQTCKGLDYDE

-304 SSNLTS
+304 LSNLTA

-325 MEKSGEHTISKLVED
+325 MEKSGEHTIPKLVED

-355 MQIKEETALPE
+355 MQIKKETALPE

-380 KAYCKVWKNPDKP
+380 KAYCKAWKNPDKP

-429 ADTDLRFYL
+429 ADTDLRLYL
-438 EEELSN
+438 EAELSN

-450 DGSEGIAGGKL
+450 DGSEGIEGGKL
-461 RLPSNFNIVATMN
+461 RLPSNFNIIATMN

-502 GKDRQMELTIKNS
+502 GKDRQMELAIKNS

-522 KINAGNYEYSWKDFL
+522 KINTGNYEYSWKDFL
-537 SNINARILNVT
+537 SNINARILSVT

-567 GISISTF
+567 SISISTF

-607 IMSFNSF
+607 IMPFNSF

-629 LHTFLANVGL
+629 LHMFLANVGL

-645 MEKSETDGGSGN
+645 MEKSVTDGGSEN
-657 GNEDQSG
+657 VNEDQSG
-664 SE
+664 AE

>member
-1 MKYISLSSTVG
+1 MLNNLNELVQPIAKQIQEFDHYDYELPEAFTVSVKMINSYKIEYNRFNSCATNPSGQRIFISNSWFYIASILSPLYKPFIEYRTLIWDIVPKETLKTKNREAISLALREST
-12 AFHRNKV
+12 RISDEDKDYLI
-19 TTTCKFWGI
+19 KFATEPQWWNGGNNNDGKS
-28 LAILSSLEE
+28 LDRGDCLASAILSIANVVNAAQGY
-37 CIVPGKCYKFRA
+37 IVDLWEFLGKNPQYA
-49 DSVSNFLESL
+49 VI
-59 FHLNEETKQYTNG
+59 LNGAKRVYNAAG
-72 TIWTVVFSSNWLK
+72 
-85 KFRQLTLKGT
+85 G
-95 ANIYDIATWY
+95 
-105 FRNREFADS
+105 
-114 INREDISRLFLECIH
+114 
-129 ITEDEA
+129 
-135 RTLFDFNKTEI
+135 
-146 DFSNTIYNDKQL
+146 NT
-158 LSGLNID
+158 S
-165 GNNLTPEG
+165 T
-173 TFSIAYPGELSRGPF
+173 
-188 IQPLYAS
+188 
-195 QSMLECLIIS
+195 
-205 QYDVNDLYFH
+205 
-215 QNCSN
+215 
-220 SHNTTAL
+220 L

-236 TGKSRQVKDSLKDV
+236 TGKSRQVKDRLKDV

-320 ESILD
+320 ESIHD

-355 MQIKEETALPE
+355 MQIKEETVLPE

-380 KAYCKVWKNPDKP
+380 KAYCKAWKNPDKP

-450 DGSEGIAGGKL
+450 DGSEGIEGGKL

-487 KRRWEWKYIPTTAPK
+487 KRRWDWKYIPTTAPK

-537 SNINARILNVT
+537 SNINSRILNVT

-567 GISISTF
+567 SISISTF

-645 MEKSETDGGSGN
+645 MEKSETDGGSEN

>member
-1 MKYISLSSTVG
+1 MLNNLNELVQPIAKQIQEFDHYDYELPEAFTVSVKMINSYKIEYNRFNSCATNPSGQRIFISNSWFYIASILSPLYKPFIEYRTLIWDIVPKETLKTKNREAISLALREST
-12 AFHRNKV
+12 RISDEDKDYLI
-19 TTTCKFWGI
+19 KFATEPQWWNGGNNNDGKS
-28 LAILSSLEE
+28 LDRGDCLASAILSIANVVNAAQGY
-37 CIVPGKCYKFRA
+37 IVDLWEFLGKNPQYA
-49 DSVSNFLESL
+49 VI
-59 FHLNEETKQYTNG
+59 LNGAKRVYNAAG
-72 TIWTVVFSSNWLK
+72 
-85 KFRQLTLKGT
+85 G
-95 ANIYDIATWY
+95 
-105 FRNREFADS
+105 
-114 INREDISRLFLECIH
+114 
-129 ITEDEA
+129 
-135 RTLFDFNKTEI
+135 
-146 DFSNTIYNDKQL
+146 NT
-158 LSGLNID
+158 S
-165 GNNLTPEG
+165 T
-173 TFSIAYPGELSRGPF
+173 
-188 IQPLYAS
+188 
-195 QSMLECLIIS
+195 
-205 QYDVNDLYFH
+205 
-215 QNCSN
+215 
-220 SHNTTAL
+220 L

-250 PEGQIFRTT
+250 PEVQIFRTT

-310 GFALFGFECR
+310 GFALFGFERR

-325 MEKSGEHTISKLVED
+325 MEKSGEHTIPRLVEE

-380 KAYCKVWKNPDKP
+380 KAYCKAWKNPDKP

-429 ADTDLRFYL
+429 ADTDLRLYL

-450 DGSEGIAGGKL
+450 DGSEGIEGGKL

-487 KRRWEWKYIPTTAPK
+487 KRRWEWKYVPTTAPK

-537 SNINARILNVT
+537 SNINSRILNVT

-567 GISISTF
+567 SISISTF

>member
-1 MKYISLSSTVG
+1 MLNNLNELVQPIAKQIQEFDHYDYELPEAFTVSVKMINSYKIEYNRFNSCATNPSGQRIFISNSWFYIASILSPLYKPFIEYRTLIWDIVPKETLKTKNREAISLALREST
-12 AFHRNKV
+12 RISDEDKDYLI
-19 TTTCKFWGI
+19 KFATEPQWWNGGNNNDGKS
-28 LAILSSLEE
+28 LDRGDCLASAILSIANVVNAAQGY
-37 CIVPGKCYKFRA
+37 IVDLWEFLGKNPQYA
-49 DSVSNFLESL
+49 VI
-59 FHLNEETKQYTNG
+59 LNGAKRVYNAAG
-72 TIWTVVFSSNWLK
+72 
-85 KFRQLTLKGT
+85 G
-95 ANIYDIATWY
+95 
-105 FRNREFADS
+105 
-114 INREDISRLFLECIH
+114 
-129 ITEDEA
+129 
-135 RTLFDFNKTEI
+135 
-146 DFSNTIYNDKQL
+146 NT
-158 LSGLNID
+158 S
-165 GNNLTPEG
+165 T
-173 TFSIAYPGELSRGPF
+173 
-188 IQPLYAS
+188 
-195 QSMLECLIIS
+195 
-205 QYDVNDLYFH
+205 
-215 QNCSN
+215 
-220 SHNTTAL
+220 L

-325 MEKSGEHTISKLVED
+325 MEKSGEHTISELVED

-355 MQIKEETALPE
+355 MQIKEETVLPE

-380 KAYCKVWKNPDKP
+380 KAYCKAWKNPDKP

-450 DGSEGIAGGKL
+450 DGSEGIEGGKL

-487 KRRWEWKYIPTTAPK
+487 KRRWDWKYIPTTAPK

-537 SNINARILNVT
+537 SNINSRILNVT

-567 GISISTF
+567 SISISTF

-645 MEKSETDGGSGN
+645 MEKSETDGDSGN

>member
-1 MKYISLSSTVG
+1 MLNNLNELVQPIAKQIQEFDHYDYELPEAFTVSVKMINSYKIEYNRFNSCATNPSGQRIFISNSWFYIASILSPLYKPFIEYRTLIWDIVPKETLKTKNREAISLALREST
-12 AFHRNKV
+12 RISDEDKDYLI
-19 TTTCKFWGI
+19 KFATEPQWWNGGNNNDGKS
-28 LAILSSLEE
+28 LDRGDCLASAILSIANVVNAAQGY
-37 CIVPGKCYKFRA
+37 IVDLWEFLGKNPQYA
-49 DSVSNFLESL
+49 VI
-59 FHLNEETKQYTNG
+59 LNGAKRVYNAAG
-72 TIWTVVFSSNWLK
+72 
-85 KFRQLTLKGT
+85 G
-95 ANIYDIATWY
+95 
-105 FRNREFADS
+105 
-114 INREDISRLFLECIH
+114 
-129 ITEDEA
+129 
-135 RTLFDFNKTEI
+135 
-146 DFSNTIYNDKQL
+146 NT
-158 LSGLNID
+158 S
-165 GNNLTPEG
+165 T
-173 TFSIAYPGELSRGPF
+173 
-188 IQPLYAS
+188 
-195 QSMLECLIIS
+195 
-205 QYDVNDLYFH
+205 
-215 QNCSN
+215 
-220 SHNTTAL
+220 L

-236 TGKSRQVKDSLKDV
+236 TGKSRQVKDRLKDV

-277 HSVAAQTCKVLDYDE
+277 HSVAAQTCKVLNYDE

-325 MEKSGEHTISKLVED
+325 MEKSGEHTIPKLVED
-340 AYKAGSTYDTTIRAG
+340 AYKTGSTYDTTIRAG

-380 KAYCKVWKNPDKP
+380 KAYCKAWKNPDKP

-450 DGSEGIAGGKL
+450 DGSEGIEGGKL

-487 KRRWEWKYIPTTAPK
+487 KRRWDWKYIPTTAPK

-537 SNINARILNVT
+537 SNINSRILNVT

-567 GISISTF
+567 SISISTF

>member
-1 MKYISLSSTVG
+1 MKLNSGSLAFNISINGGGGTPSWGTELGQGDGYRFSFVGKEDLLLGMLYKSVPVTQVFCPLGKGGSKQDEYEYVISSCFNKIYANNTAIHNQSFVLLIVKKLVGSFHVGRKTLKYNPKITYKGKTVNSECFKAIELALGIRPNG
-12 AFHRNKV
+12 AWFIDSIDIKNQDELHFSVKV
-19 TTTCKFWGI
+19 LDYENPI
-28 LAILSSLEE
+28 E
-37 CIVPGKCYKFRA
+37 
-49 DSVSNFLESL
+49 
-59 FHLNEETKQYTNG
+59 
-72 TIWTVVFSSNWLK
+72 FSS
-85 KFRQLTLKGT
+85 
-95 ANIYDIATWY
+95 I
-105 FRNREFADS
+105 
-114 INREDISRLFLECIH
+114 
-129 ITEDEA
+129 EDEKKA
-135 RTLFDFNKTEI
+135 FE
-146 DFSNTIYNDKQL
+146 SA
-158 LSGLNID
+158 SCLNITTQ
-165 GNNLTPEG
+165 NNNP
-173 TFSIAYPGELSRGPF
+173 
-188 IQPLYAS
+188 
-195 QSMLECLIIS
+195 
-205 QYDVNDLYFH
+205 
-215 QNCSN
+215 
-220 SHNTTAL
+220 L

-325 MEKSGEHTISKLVED
+325 MEKSGEHTIPKLVED

-380 KAYCKVWKNPDKP
+380 KAYCKAWKNPDKP

-461 RLPSNFNIVATMN
+461 RLPSNFNIIATMN

-567 GISISTF
+567 SISISTF

-657 GNEDQSG
+657 GNEAQSG